1 MMFSLWGHFHVFNS
15 HKLMICVCTFWKLY
29 EIVGNCN
36 AVKLKHYSIS
46 PLTFYR
52 NIGEWRMGPRR
63 SMRQARTP
71 PWIPIMGLCF
81 CPQTQNYLL
90 YTALSLLSRGYS
102 YVRLP
107 HFSPREQFPSLPAIS
122 PSIFHTFFPFQ
133 LQRLL

>member
-1 MMFSLWGHFHVFNS
+1 VDDIDYACLNFCFVFRDLKKKVTQITNLCIDVSPIPHLWFLFRRKYSSSMMFSLWGHFHVFNS

-81 CPQTQNYLL
+81 CPQT
-90 YTALSLLSRGYS
+90 
-102 YVRLP
+102 
-107 HFSPREQFPSLPAIS
+107 
-122 PSIFHTFFPFQ
+122 
-133 LQRLL
+133 